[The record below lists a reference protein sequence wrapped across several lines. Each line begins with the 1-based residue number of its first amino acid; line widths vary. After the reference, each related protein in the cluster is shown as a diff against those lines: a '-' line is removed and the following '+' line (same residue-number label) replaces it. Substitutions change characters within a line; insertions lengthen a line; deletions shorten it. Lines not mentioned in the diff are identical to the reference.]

1 MGEKPPKAMRIL
13 LVDDDAEVRDT
24 IKLVLKMERHE
35 VVEASDG
42 RQALDCLKQNHFDL
56 VITDYVMPEM
66 SGDVVATEVKRSNPS
81 TPLIMITANADL
93 LPDRLQ
99 GVDRVLSKPFEVSE
113 LVQAIRDIGESGS
126 AKA

>member
-1 MGEKPPKAMRIL
+1 MRIL